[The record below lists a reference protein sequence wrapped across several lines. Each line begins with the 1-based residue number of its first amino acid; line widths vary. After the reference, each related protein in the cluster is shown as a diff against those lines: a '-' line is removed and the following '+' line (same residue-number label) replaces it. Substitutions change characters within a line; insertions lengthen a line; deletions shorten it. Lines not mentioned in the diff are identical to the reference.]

1 MNTQPLDSFTAIVG
15 VDWGDTKHDICIQP
29 SIQKNREF
37 SVIAHNVNTID
48 QWAQALHT
56 RFGGMIAI
64 AVELS
69 KGPIVSALQKY
80 DFIVI
85 FPINPAML
93 ATYRKTFK
101 PSRAKD
107 DPTDAELA
115 LDLLHCHP
123 EHFEPLRPQSVD
135 IRTLA
140 TLVEQRRSL
149 VGDRVRLTNRIRSSL
164 KQYYPQIL
172 EWFDKIDTLLFCEFL
187 VCWPTLTKAKRARPG
202 TLRRFFHAHNMRAE
216 KVLVARISAIKA
228 ASPLTS
234 DDAIITP
241 HRMLALVLV
250 EQLRGILG
258 AIKDYDVQIERIAAA
273 HPDYDLFS
281 SLPGAGVALAP
292 RLLVAFGE
300 QRDRFKNAG
309 ELQKYAGIAPVT
321 ERSGQ
326 KCWVHWRWHCP
337 TFLRQTFVEWA
348 AQTIRKS
355 FWAGEFYWR
364 QRGKGCTHQ
373 AAVRALA
380 FKWIRIVY
388 RCWQTGVKYDEA
400 VYLKTLARR
409 GSPLLARQDILKSA

>member
-1 MNTQPLDSFTAIVG
+1 
-15 VDWGDTKHDICIQP
+15 
-29 SIQKNREF
+29 
-37 SVIAHNVNTID
+37 
-48 QWAQALHT
+48 
-56 RFGGMIAI
+56 
-64 AVELS
+64 
-69 KGPIVSALQKY
+69 
-80 DFIVI
+80 
-85 FPINPAML
+85 ML

-355 FWAGEFYWR
+355 FWAGEFYWQ

-388 RCWQTGVKYDEA
+388 RCWQTGVKYNEA